1 MGSMDR
7 FGSVGTLDKITVLLV
22 EDNPGDARL
31 LREAVHE
38 AEGQQIHLV
47 HVDTL
52 AKGLARLGQER
63 FDVVM
68 LDLSLPDA
76 DGLETLV
83 KTHEHAPSVPI
94 VVLTGLDDE
103 ALAIRAV
110 REGAQDYLVKGQV
123 TSQLLV
129 RAMRYATERK
139 RAIEALQRSEEY
151 FRSLIE
157 NALDII
163 TVLDNGGNIRY
174 GSPSFERVL
183 GYPHGAL
190 TGTNA
195 FDLVHPEDSEHVAQM
210 LATGTE
216 YPGAAQHLE
225 FRVR

>member
-1 MGSMDR
+1 MQ
-7 FGSVGTLDKITVLLV
+7 LQEIHVLLV
-22 EDNPGDARL
+22 EDNPADARL
-31 LREAVHE
+31 LREAIRE
-38 AEGQQIHLV
+38 AEGNHIHV
-47 HVDTL
+47 THVESL
-52 AKGLARLGQER
+52 AKAISKLEQTT

-76 DGLETLV
+76 EGLNTLV
-83 KTHEHAPSVPI
+83 TTHTRAPSVPI

-103 ALAIRAV
+103 ELAIRAV

-163 TVLDNGGNIRY
+163 TVLDVDGRVRY

-183 GYPHGAL
+183 GYPAGAL

-195 FDLVHPEDSEHVAQM
+195 F
-210 LATGTE
+210 
-216 YPGAAQHLE
+216 
-225 FRVR
+225 

>member
-1 MGSMDR
+1 MPFDTIR
-7 FGSVGTLDKITVLLV
+7 VLLV

-31 LREAVHE
+31 LREVVRE
-38 AEGQQIHLV
+38 AEGAHIQLT

-52 AKGLARLGQER
+52 AKALAKLDADE

-83 KTHEHAPSVPI
+83 RTHAQAPSVPI

-103 ALAIRAV
+103 KLAIKAV

-123 TSQLLV
+123 TGQLLV

-139 RAIEALQRSEEY
+139 RAVEALQRSEEY

-163 TVLDNGGNIRY
+163 TVVDVDGTVRY

-190 TGTNA
+190 TGENL
-195 FDLVHPEDSEHVAQM
+195 FKLIHPEERDRVHDLLDA
-210 LATGTE
+210 GTQH
-216 YPGAAQHLE
+216 PG
-225 FRVR
+225 

>member
-1 MGSMDR
+1 MMLE
-7 FGSVGTLDKITVLLV
+7 TITVLLV

-31 LREAVHE
+31 MREAVRE
-38 AEGQQIHLV
+38 AEGSHIQLV

-52 AKGLARLGQER
+52 SKALSRLDQDR

-76 DGLETLV
+76 EGLTTLV
-83 KTHEHAPSVPI
+83 RAHAHAPSVPI

-103 ALAIRAV
+103 GLAIRAV

-123 TSQLLV
+123 TGQLVV

-139 RAIEALQRSEEY
+139 RAVEALQRSEEY
-151 FRSLIE
+151 YRSLIE

-163 TVLDNGGNIRY
+163 TVVDSDGVVRY

-183 GYPHGAL
+183 GYPQGAL
-190 TGTNA
+190 HGSN
-195 FDLVHPEDSEHVAQM
+195 LLSIVHPED
-210 LATGTE
+210 
-216 YPGAAQHLE
+216 AAL
-225 FRVR
+225 

>member
-1 MGSMDR
+1 M
-7 FGSVGTLDKITVLLV
+7 

-31 LREAVHE
+31 LREVVRE
-38 AEGQQIHLV
+38 AEGAHIQLT

-52 AKGLARLGQER
+52 AKALAKLDADD

-83 KTHEHAPSVPI
+83 RTHAQAPSVPI

-103 ALAIRAV
+103 ELAIKAV

-123 TSQLLV
+123 TGQLLV

-139 RAIEALQRSEEY
+139 RAVEALQRSEEY

-163 TVLDNGGNIRY
+163 PYWTWTDRCVTAARL
-174 GSPSFERVL
+174 SSVCL
-183 GYPHGAL
+183 GTRMA
-190 TGTNA
+190 
-195 FDLVHPEDSEHVAQM
+195 
-210 LATGTE
+210 
-216 YPGAAQHLE
+216 
-225 FRVR
+225 R